1 MHLPSLAAK
10 LAASAL
16 AASAMMAIGVSP
28 ALAHHSRSNF
38 DLDKTIQ
45 IEGVVTEFSWRN
57 PHAYA
62 VVESTEPNG
71 AKEKW
76 TFELNSTPVL
86 KRFGWAPDTLEVGDE
101 VVARGN
107 PDRDPNRRFIY
118 ANTFIKGGREIVAW
132 GGPQV
137 AGPKLASRGSN
148 DFSGVWRIRFEGDVL
163 GRNTPDTKL
172 ENTLPVNAKGKAEI
186 AAFDPDDNPAWDCS
200 PITMPEIL
208 GYPYPFQI
216 IHDGENRLVL
226 RYEVDNLVRTVDLDA
241 AAATPA
247 DAAAA
252 TRGTTPSTTRGTAA
266 ATRGTAVATPL
277 GHSVGRFENGE
288 LVIETANFSYVRWG
302 NGRGVDSGTE
312 KSTIERYRLGNDGK
326 TLTLE
331 FTMKDPEYLS
341 APVTIKHTY
350 DLLADYTLQDYT
362 CDPATARRHLTAG
375 E

>member
-1 MHLPSLAAK
+1 MHVRTLAAQ

-16 AASAMMAIGVSP
+16 AAAAITAIAVSP

-38 DLDKTIQ
+38 DLDKTIE
-45 IEGVVTEFSWRN
+45 IAGVVTEFSWRN

-62 VVESTEPNG
+62 VVESTEPDG

-86 KRFGWAPDTLEVGDE
+86 KRFGWAPDTLKVGDE

-118 ANTFIKGGREIVAW
+118 ANTFIKAGREIVAW
-132 GGPQV
+132 GGSQV
-137 AGPKLASRGSN
+137 TGPKLATRGSN

-172 ENTLPVNAKGKAEI
+172 ENTLPVNAKGRAEI
-186 AAFDPDDNPAWDCS
+186 AAFNPDENPAWDCS
-200 PITMPEIL
+200 AITMPEIL

-216 IHDGENRLVL
+216 IHDGKDRLVL

-241 AAATPA
+241 AAPSA
-247 DAAAA
+247 D
-252 TRGTTPSTTRGTAA
+252 SE
-266 ATRGTAVATPL
+266 ATPL
-277 GHSVGRFENGE
+277 GHSVGRIENGE

-302 NGRGVDSGTE
+302 NGRGVDSGAE
-312 KSTIERYRLGNDGK
+312 KTTIERYRLGPDGK

-331 FTMKDPEYLS
+331 FTMTDPEYLM
-341 APVTIKHTY
+341 APVTVKHTY

>member
-1 MHLPSLAAK
+1 MRLRYLGLAAR

-16 AASAMMAIGVSP
+16 AAAALAALSAAP

-45 IEGVVTEFSWRN
+45 IDGVVTEFSWRN
-57 PHAYA
+57 PHSYA
-62 VVESTEPNG
+62 VVESPQPDGT
-71 AKEKW
+71 KEKW

-86 KRFGWAPDTLEVGDE
+86 KRFGWGPNTLEVGDE
-101 VVARGN
+101 VVAKGN

-137 AGPKLASRGSN
+137 AGPKLASRGST

-163 GRNTPDTKL
+163 GRNNPDDKL
-172 ENTLPVNAKGKAEI
+172 ENTLPVNAKGQAEV
-186 AAFDPDDNPAWDCS
+186 AAFNPDDNPAWDCS

-216 IHDGENRLVL
+216 IRDGNDRIVL
-226 RYEVDNLVRTVDLDA
+226 RYEVDNLVRTVHLDMA
-241 AAATPA
+241 AHPANAA
-247 DAAAA
+247 
-252 TRGTTPSTTRGTAA
+252 G
-266 ATRGTAVATPL
+266 TPL
-277 GHSVGRFENGE
+277 GHSIGRFENGD
-288 LVIETANFSYVRWG
+288 LVIETARFSHVRWG
-302 NGRGVDSGTE
+302 NGRGVDSGADKT
-312 KSTIERYRLGNDGK
+312 TVERYRLGNGGK

-331 FTMKDPEYLS
+331 FTMNDPEYLS